1 MAAKL
6 TIKKTTVDVKGRV
19 FEVTDD
25 RKRVVGYVAYAV
37 KPYKTEKGKKK
48 FPKFWTCALIAAE
61 FKGEIDYRYESRIDA
76 IEALVKLRSIKAD
89 TAAIKVIK

>member
-25 RKRVVGYVAYAV
+25 RKRVVGYVAYEV
-37 KPYKTEKGKKK
+37 KPYKTDKGKNK
-48 FPKFWTCALIAAE
+48 FPKFWACALIAAE
-61 FKGEIDYRYESRIDA
+61 FKGIVDYRFDKRIDA
-76 IEALVKLRSIKAD
+76 VEALVKLRSIKAD
-89 TAAIKVIK
+89 TAAIKVVK